1 MLFGTGRRARF
12 ILILFILCFGAETA
26 SSETLRQVL
35 AAKNLPAPERNWR
48 TWTKTSRV
56 GRNSMT
62 RTNLSLLIT
71 LKTEQAF

>member
-12 ILILFILCFGAETA
+12 ILILFILCLGAETA

-35 AAKNLPAPERNWR
+35 GAKNLPVAGAKLENLDKNI
-48 TWTKTSRV
+48 T
-56 GRNSMT
+56 T
-62 RTNLSLLIT
+62 RAELDDANQFVMLIT